1 RCSGRPRASCPT
13 GCRPARPRTRRSA
26 GCSTWRSPG
35 ASVGWPS
42 WPTPPGRRR
51 SSTSSTARPRPRSWP
66 VPRPERPATA
76 GVTRRPPPAGRGA
89 AAVEAALRAWRRER
103 SRADGVPAYVV
114 LNDRHLRGIAE
125 RRPRTE
131 RELAACPGIGPA
143 KLAAYGD
150 ELLALVAR
158 ATEGVEG

>member
-1 RCSGRPRASCPT
+1 RRERAE
-13 GCRPARPRTRRSA
+13 
-26 GCSTWRSPG
+26 
-35 ASVGWPS
+35 V
-42 WPTPPGRRR
+42 
-51 SSTSSTARPRPRSWP
+51 
-66 VPRPERPATA
+66 
-76 GVTRRPPPAGRGA
+76 PPPSGPEV
-89 AAVEAALRAWRRER
+89 AAVEAALRAWRREG